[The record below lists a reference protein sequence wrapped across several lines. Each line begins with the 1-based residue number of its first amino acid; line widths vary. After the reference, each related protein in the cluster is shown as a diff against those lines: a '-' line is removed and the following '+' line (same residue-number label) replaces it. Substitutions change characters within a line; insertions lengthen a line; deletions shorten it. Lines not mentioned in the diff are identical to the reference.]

1 MPPRCAGKYPVEWV
15 YPTDE
20 PASSGI
26 PPISSRV
33 AVDTEKIPGDN
44 PRPYLAHLTVRDLQ
58 FTDTDNYFCRYIGT
72 EGLDHPTNVT
82 STYLFASDE
91 DNLLD
96 VYIPFEWFNVM
107 QGPNS
112 VDEVLLKVYL

>member
-1 MPPRCAGKYPVEWV
+1 MELPPLPRCAGKHPVEWV

-33 AVDTEKIPGDN
+33 AVGKEVIPGDN
-44 PRPYLAHLTVRDLQ
+44 PRPYLARLMVTELQ
-58 FTDTDNYFCRYIGT
+58 FTDTGRYFCRYIGT

-82 STYLFASDE
+82 STYLYARDE

-96 VYIPFEWFNVM
+96 VYEPFQFFNVM
-107 QGPNS
+107 QGPDS
-112 VDEVLLKVYL
+112 